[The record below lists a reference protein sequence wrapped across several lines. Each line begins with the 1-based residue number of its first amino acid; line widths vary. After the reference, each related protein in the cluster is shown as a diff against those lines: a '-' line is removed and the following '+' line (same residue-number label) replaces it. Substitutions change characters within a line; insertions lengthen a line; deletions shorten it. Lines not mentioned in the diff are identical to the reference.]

1 MLEVQQKLKEK
12 LSAVLEETFENMA
25 FISIEEVDKDQL
37 PIDDVQLLE
46 VRLMVTTPVL
56 MEVYLILT
64 DELLRQVV
72 ETMYTI
78 DADEITDEQI
88 QDVLSET
95 LNTFAGLL
103 MTELLPADQA
113 FSLSLPEMVKDDS
126 SPDENSDLTAYYLA
140 DDQPAIVKI
149 SSATPEELK
158 TLFNN

>member
-25 FISIEEVDKDQL
+25 FISIEEVEKDQL

-56 MEVYLILT
+56 MEIYLILT

-78 DADEITDEQI
+78 DAEEITDEQI

-113 FSLSLPEMVKDDS
+113 FSLGLPEMVTDDS

-158 TLFNN
+158 ALLNN